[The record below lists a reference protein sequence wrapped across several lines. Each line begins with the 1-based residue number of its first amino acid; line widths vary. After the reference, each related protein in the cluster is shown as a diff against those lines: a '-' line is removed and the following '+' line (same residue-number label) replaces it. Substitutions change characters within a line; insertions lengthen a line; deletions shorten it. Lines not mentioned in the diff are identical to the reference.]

1 MFDHME
7 LMLLD
12 ESVEPSDMP
21 LSFLTAIT
29 NNFSKDQTIGSG
41 GFAVVYKGLLRNGR
55 SVAVKKFHDSI
66 DLSDEMYRKEVQ
78 SMMRL
83 KHTNIVRFFGY
94 CADTQWKMFKH
105 DGRHVIAEARQR
117 LLCFEFV
124 PNGSLD
130 NYISDMFHGLEWR
143 KRYQIIRGICEGLRY
158 LHDENV
164 LHLDLKPSNILL
176 DHNLVPKITD
186 FGLSR
191 CFDDNK
197 TRTVTANLIGSV
209 GYLAQE
215 FFSGLISFKSD
226 VYSLGVI
233 IMEVVTGIKG
243 YCEIEDV
250 LESWGRRL
258 KMPMGDA
265 LEQIRVCVEIG
276 TMCIDINPVNRPD
289 LRHIIKLFD
298 EMENMWLVTKT
309 TSSLGTQGSDEHDS
323 EETIASA
330 ITDEKR
336 EKLSILSTLPKNL
349 PFEFLE
355 DITDGFSKKRQ
366 LGRGGFG
373 VVYKGILSDGYTIA
387 VRRLLRFQGIEM
399 KQFDNEVNILM
410 ELRHKNIVNLLG
422 YCHEVRRTYVQYE
435 GKPVFAETSEQLLC
449 YEYLDCGSIDK
460 YIFGK
465 NHELDWHTRYKM
477 IKGICEGLHYLH
489 ENDRAPIIH
498 LNLKPANVLLDAA
511 MEPRITDFG
520 LSRLIGEGNTRI
532 VNTHTLGP
540 IGYMAPEYRDMGEV
554 SRKVDIFSLGILILE
569 IVTGQDNSTKVDF
582 IDHVCE
588 HCMEG
593 PQIKFMYPSLE
604 PELHDQV
611 ELCIKIGLECVQTD
625 RKKRPTAGDIIRK
638 LEEGTKLGPTPS
650 RENITTE
657 IGKPQMFSFELLNDI
672 TESFSPGRLR
682 GTGGFGYV
690 YEGIPH
696 GNEGAMAVKRLKEK
710 IGISPKQFENE
721 VHNLSRIEHRNIVR
735 LIGYCDEIREI
746 LSHGKNKNDPP
757 IREHIQERLL
767 CYEYMPKG
775 SLDKIIYDNLDWHT
789 RYKIIEGICHGLHCL
804 HEGQQDIQIAHLD
817 LKPANI
823 LLDSDMVPK
832 LADFGMSRLFSLEQV
847 YILAS
852 KPMGTIGYIAPEY
865 LDHKKVSTKADIYSF
880 GIVVLEIVT
889 RKQCPRSYA
898 DINAQHF
905 IHHLRQ
911 NLTKDNYVK
920 SMYPALEADCLQ
932 QVKLC
937 IEIGLNC
944 VEKEPTKRPTARE
957 IISMFNQKKDSS
969 RSGVSNCIVNV
980 IEAWLSRL
988 PWHPWPLTL
997 LRQT

>member
-1 MFDHME
+1 
-7 LMLLD
+7 
-12 ESVEPSDMP
+12 MP

-29 NNFSKDQTIGSG
+29 NNFSEDRKIGSG

-55 SVAVKKFHDSI
+55 SVAVKKFYDTI
-66 DLSDEMYRKEVQ
+66 ELSDEMYRKEVQ

-83 KHTNIVRFFGY
+83 KHANIVRFFGY

-105 DGRHVIAEARQR
+105 DGRHVIAEVRQR

-130 NYISDMFHGLEWR
+130 KYISDMFHGLEWR

-209 GYLAQE
+209 GYLAPE

-250 LESWGRRL
+250 LESWRKRL
-258 KMPMGDA
+258 KMPMEDA

-276 TMCIDINPVNRPD
+276 TMCIESNPLNRPD
-289 LRHIIKLFD
+289 LRHIIELFD
-298 EMENMWLVTKT
+298 EMENMRLVTKT

-336 EKLSILSTLPKNL
+336 EKLSILSTFAKNL

-355 DITDGFSKKRQ
+355 DITDGFSNKRQ
-366 LGRGGFG
+366 IGRGGFG

-422 YCHEVRRTYVQYE
+422 YCHEVRRTYVQYK

-489 ENDRAPIIH
+489 
-498 LNLKPANVLLDAA
+498 V
-511 MEPRITDFG
+511 
-520 LSRLIGEGNTRI
+520 
-532 VNTHTLGP
+532 
-540 IGYMAPEYRDMGEV
+540 
-554 SRKVDIFSLGILILE
+554 
-569 IVTGQDNSTKVDF
+569 
-582 IDHVCE
+582 
-588 HCMEG
+588 
-593 PQIKFMYPSLE
+593 
-604 PELHDQV
+604 
-611 ELCIKIGLECVQTD
+611 
-625 RKKRPTAGDIIRK
+625 
-638 LEEGTKLGPTPS
+638 
-650 RENITTE
+650 RE
-657 IGKPQMFSFELLNDI
+657 
-672 TESFSPGRLR
+672 
-682 GTGGFGYV
+682 
-690 YEGIPH
+690 
-696 GNEGAMAVKRLKEK
+696 
-710 IGISPKQFENE
+710 
-721 VHNLSRIEHRNIVR
+721 
-735 LIGYCDEIREI
+735 
-746 LSHGKNKNDPP
+746 
-757 IREHIQERLL
+757 
-767 CYEYMPKG
+767 
-775 SLDKIIYDNLDWHT
+775 
-789 RYKIIEGICHGLHCL
+789 
-804 HEGQQDIQIAHLD
+804 
-817 LKPANI
+817 
-823 LLDSDMVPK
+823 
-832 LADFGMSRLFSLEQV
+832 
-847 YILAS
+847 
-852 KPMGTIGYIAPEY
+852 
-865 LDHKKVSTKADIYSF
+865 
-880 GIVVLEIVT
+880 
-889 RKQCPRSYA
+889 
-898 DINAQHF
+898 
-905 IHHLRQ
+905 
-911 NLTKDNYVK
+911 
-920 SMYPALEADCLQ
+920 
-932 QVKLC
+932 
-937 IEIGLNC
+937 
-944 VEKEPTKRPTARE
+944 
-957 IISMFNQKKDSS
+957 
-969 RSGVSNCIVNV
+969 
-980 IEAWLSRL
+980 
-988 PWHPWPLTL
+988 
-997 LRQT
+997 

>member
-1 MFDHME
+1 MDSEASMFDHIE

-29 NNFSKDQTIGSG
+29 NNFSEDQTIGRG
-41 GFAVVYKGLLRNGR
+41 GFAVVYKGLLRNGL
-55 SVAVKKFHDSI
+55 SVAVKKFYDTI
-66 DLSDEMYRKEVQ
+66 ELSDEMYRKEVQ

-83 KHTNIVRFFGY
+83 KHANIVRFFGY

-130 NYISDMFHGLEWR
+130 KYISDMFHGLEWR

-209 GYLAQE
+209 GYLAPE

-250 LESWGRRL
+250 LESWRKRL

-276 TMCIDINPVNRPD
+276 TMCIESNPLNRPD
-289 LRHIIKLFD
+289 LRHIIELFD
-298 EMENMWLVTKT
+298 EMENMRLVTKT

-336 EKLSILSTLPKNL
+336 EKLSVLSTLPKYL
-349 PFEFLE
+349 PFAFLE
-355 DITDGFSKKRQ
+355 DITDGFSKERQ

-422 YCHEVRRTYVQYE
+422 YCHEVRGTYVQYK

-449 YEYLDCGSIDK
+449 YEYLHCGSIDK

-532 VNTHTLGP
+532 VNTHTPGP
-540 IGYMAPEYRDMGEV
+540 M
-554 SRKVDIFSLGILILE
+554 
-569 IVTGQDNSTKVDF
+569 
-582 IDHVCE
+582 
-588 HCMEG
+588 
-593 PQIKFMYPSLE
+593 
-604 PELHDQV
+604 
-611 ELCIKIGLECVQTD
+611 
-625 RKKRPTAGDIIRK
+625 
-638 LEEGTKLGPTPS
+638 
-650 RENITTE
+650 
-657 IGKPQMFSFELLNDI
+657 
-672 TESFSPGRLR
+672 
-682 GTGGFGYV
+682 
-690 YEGIPH
+690 
-696 GNEGAMAVKRLKEK
+696 
-710 IGISPKQFENE
+710 
-721 VHNLSRIEHRNIVR
+721 
-735 LIGYCDEIREI
+735 
-746 LSHGKNKNDPP
+746 
-757 IREHIQERLL
+757 
-767 CYEYMPKG
+767 
-775 SLDKIIYDNLDWHT
+775 
-789 RYKIIEGICHGLHCL
+789 
-804 HEGQQDIQIAHLD
+804 
-817 LKPANI
+817 
-823 LLDSDMVPK
+823 
-832 LADFGMSRLFSLEQV
+832 
-847 YILAS
+847 
-852 KPMGTIGYIAPEY
+852 
-865 LDHKKVSTKADIYSF
+865 
-880 GIVVLEIVT
+880 
-889 RKQCPRSYA
+889 
-898 DINAQHF
+898 
-905 IHHLRQ
+905 
-911 NLTKDNYVK
+911 
-920 SMYPALEADCLQ
+920 
-932 QVKLC
+932 
-937 IEIGLNC
+937 
-944 VEKEPTKRPTARE
+944 
-957 IISMFNQKKDSS
+957 
-969 RSGVSNCIVNV
+969 
-980 IEAWLSRL
+980 
-988 PWHPWPLTL
+988 
-997 LRQT
+997 